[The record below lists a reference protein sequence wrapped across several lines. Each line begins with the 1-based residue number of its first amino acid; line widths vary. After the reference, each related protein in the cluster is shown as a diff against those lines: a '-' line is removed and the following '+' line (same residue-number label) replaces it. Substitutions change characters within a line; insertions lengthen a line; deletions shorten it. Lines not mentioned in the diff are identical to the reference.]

1 MKIRFDIDCTPEEAR
16 RFLGLPDVSAVHAD
30 AMERVRQR
38 VNQSLDEMEP
48 QEVLRTWLPAG
59 LENWK
64 QLQDVFW
71 RQFMGGGAGGPGGAG
86 GSGGG
91 AGGAGGTGGERGGP
105 ES

>member
-16 RFLGLPDVSAVHAD
+16 RFLGLPDVSEVHAD

-38 VNQSLDEMEP
+38 VNQSLDEMDP

-71 RQFMGGGAGGPGGAG
+71 RQFMGGGTAGGGAGSSGGPGGT
-86 GSGGG
+86 
-91 AGGAGGTGGERGGP
+91 GGTGGGRG
-105 ES
+105 SAAS